1 MKILRYV
8 AFVVITLLG
17 GIALICW
24 FVRPGMT
31 AYRAHLMP
39 PLKEPH
45 PGAIAATWFGVTG
58 VLLDDGEHS
67 LLIDPFFTRP
77 EGMLSFLGNAEIA
90 PDEKRIADVLARAGV
105 HHVDAVLVSHSHFD
119 HAMDAGVVARLTGAK
134 LVGSAS
140 TANIGRGSSLADSQ
154 IHVIE
159 PGETLRFGHFAVRF
173 IESRHA
179 GATGGRP
186 TGDIT
191 APLVPPAHYL
201 DYKQGGTYSIFI
213 EHPAGNILH
222 HGSAGFIPGALKGLH
237 ADVVFLGIALRE
249 DLPTYLREVVD
260 AVGARRVIPVH
271 WDDFTRGLDQPMIP
285 FPIGIRLENFFDEIA
300 RRDDLTVQTMEALQ
314 PAELFPRPRAK
325 AD

>member
-8 AFVVITLLG
+8 AFLSVMLLG
-17 GIALICW
+17 GIAAFCY
-24 FVRPGMT
+24 FVRPGL
-31 AYRAHLMP
+31 APYRAHLLP
-39 PLKEPH
+39 PLKEAR
-45 PGAIAATWFGVTG
+45 PGALTATWFGVTG
-58 VLLDDGEHS
+58 VLLDDGEHA
-67 LLIDPFFTRP
+67 LFIDPFLSRP
-77 EGMLSFLGNAEIA
+77 EGLLGFVANTQIA
-90 PDEKRIADVLARAGV
+90 PDEKAIADALAKVGV

-134 LVGSAS
+134 LIGSPS
-140 TANIGRGSSLADSQ
+140 TANIGRGSSLAEPQ

-159 PGETLRFGHFAVRF
+159 PGEVLHFGHFKVRF
-173 IESRHA
+173 VESRHA

-213 EHPAGNILH
+213 EHPAGNVLH
-222 HGSAGFIPGALKGLH
+222 HGSAGFVPGALNGLH

-249 DLPTYLREVVD
+249 DLTTYLHEVVD

-271 WDDFTRGLDQPMIP
+271 WDDFTRGLDRPMIP
-285 FPIGIRLENFFDEIA
+285 FPVGIRMETFFDEIA
-300 RRDDLTVQTMEALQ
+300 RRDDLAVQTMEALQ
-314 PAELFPRPRAK
+314 PVELFGKPSKP
-325 AD
+325 